1 MKAVTGM
8 KKIEA
13 LIAKSDIQAVEE
25 RLEALGIDSVSITPV
40 IDHRKGNILHYRGG
54 AYRADLYKFKLEC
67 LVTDQLVPS
76 AIETIAKTDGDLAR
90 RNCTTLNWVFRSNE
104 SCGRKTESEEQQ
116 I

>member
-1 MKAVTGM
+1 MKATTGM

-40 IDHRKGNILHYRGG
+40 VDHGKGNILYYRGA
-54 AYRADLYKFKLEC
+54 AYRPDSYKFKLEC

-76 AIETIAKTDGDLAR
+76 AIETIAKTAGPCVYGGYSTVCVFDVADMSLSR
-90 RNCTTLNWVFRSNE
+90 RR
-104 SCGRKTESEEQQ
+104 
-116 I
+116 